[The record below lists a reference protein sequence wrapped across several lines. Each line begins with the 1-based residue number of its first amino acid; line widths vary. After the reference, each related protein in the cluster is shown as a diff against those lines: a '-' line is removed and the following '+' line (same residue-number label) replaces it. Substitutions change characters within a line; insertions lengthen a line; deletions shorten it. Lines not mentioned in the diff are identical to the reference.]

1 MPTTLG
7 ELIQESNRYSG
18 GNMPAQQ
25 RTVKAS
31 VIEDVIDPNY
41 NGGGAFGEPTITK
54 GNRNPPGISLDYQ
67 RNNNQ
72 ITYSPNSNVASSLQT
87 LLRNENRNISFDS
100 AVNNA
105 FREGPSTGMLSAP
118 VYAGTTP
125 ALQTYASKTVP
136 MNRIK
141 EKFRGSP
148 AGGQTC
154 IDTLNHINNCPMCAR
169 YFQCDSKVY
178 HVIIFM
184 LIILFL
190 TILYFV
196 CKEDRKM

>member
-18 GNMPAQQ
+18 GSMPSQQ
-25 RTVKAS
+25 MRVKAS
-31 VIEDVIDPNY
+31 VIEDVIDPY
-41 NGGGAFGEPTITK
+41 NGGGAFGEPSMSK
-54 GNRNPPGISLDYQ
+54 GNRTPPGISLDYQ
-67 RNNNQ
+67 RNNQTNF
-72 ITYSPNSNVASSLQT
+72 SPNLDVSM
-87 LLRNENRNISFDS
+87 LRNEKRNISFES
-100 AVNNA
+100 AIEKS
-105 FREGPSTGMLSAP
+105 FREPSINPLRAP
-118 VYAGTTP
+118 VYAGTAP
-125 ALQTYASKTVP
+125 PLQSYSSKAVP

-141 EKFRGSP
+141 EKFRGAP
-148 AGGQTC
+148 GGQTC

-184 LIILFL
+184 LIILFV

-196 CKEDRKM
+196 CKEDHKIR

>member
-25 RTVKAS
+25 SRVRAS
-31 VIEDVIDPNY
+31 MIEDVMENPNY
-41 NGGGAFGEPTITK
+41 NGGGAFGEPIGAMTK

-67 RNNNQ
+67 RNNQSNF
-72 ITYSPNSNVASSLQT
+72 SPNLDVSM
-87 LLRNENRNISFDS
+87 LRNEKRTISLDS
-100 AVNNA
+100 AVDRA
-105 FREGPSTGMLSAP
+105 FKEPSTGLLAAP
-118 VYAGTTP
+118 VYAGSTLPLKQYSST
-125 ALQTYASKTVP
+125 ATP
-136 MNRIK
+136 MNRIR
-141 EKFRGSP
+141 EKFK
-148 AGGQTC
+148 GGQTC
-154 IDTLNHINNCPMCAR
+154 IDTLNHINSCPMCAR

-196 CKEDRKM
+196 CKEDHKLR

>member
-7 ELIQESNRYSG
+7 ELIQESNKYSG

-25 RTVKAS
+25 MKVRAS
-31 VIEDVIDPNY
+31 MIEDVMQDPNY
-41 NGGGAFGEPTITK
+41 NGGGAFGEPTMTK

-67 RNNNQ
+67 RNNQ
-72 ITYSPNSNVASSLQT
+72 ITYSPNSIVAS
-87 LLRNENRNISFDS
+87 LRNENRNISFDS
-100 AVNNA
+100 AVNNS
-105 FREGPSTGMLSAP
+105 FREGPSTGMLAAP

-148 AGGQTC
+148 GGQTC

-196 CKEDRKM
+196 CKEDRKL

>member
-25 RTVKAS
+25 MRVKAS
-31 VIEDVIDPNY
+31 VIEDVMQDPNY

-67 RNNNQ
+67 RNNQSNF
-72 ITYSPNSNVASSLQT
+72 SPNLDVSMMREEKRTISL
-87 LLRNENRNISFDS
+87 DS
-100 AVNNA
+100 AVNKA
-105 FREGPSTGMLSAP
+105 FKEPSTGILSAP
-118 VYAGTTP
+118 VYAGSSFPLKPYSSTAT
-125 ALQTYASKTVP
+125 P
-136 MNRIK
+136 MNRIR
-141 EKFRGSP
+141 EKFRGA

-154 IDTLNHINNCPMCAR
+154 IDTLNHIHNCPMCAR

-196 CKEDRKM
+196 CKEDHKLR

>member
-31 VIEDVIDPNY
+31 VIEDVMENPNY
-41 NGGGAFGEPTITK
+41 NGGGAFGEPVGVMSK
-54 GNRNPPGISLDYQ
+54 GNRNPPGMSLHYQ
-67 RNNNQ
+67 RNNQSNF
-72 ITYSPNSNVASSLQT
+72 SPNLDVSM
-87 LLRNENRNISFDS
+87 LREEKRDESFDT
-100 AVNNA
+100 AINKA
-105 FREGPSTGMLSAP
+105 YREPSTGMLAAP

-125 ALQTYASKTVP
+125 PLQSYASKATP
-136 MNRIK
+136 MNRIR
-141 EKFRGSP
+141 EKFRGA
-148 AGGQTC
+148 AGGQSC

-196 CKEDRKM
+196 CKEDHKIR

>member
-25 RTVKAS
+25 MRVRAS
-31 VIEDVIDPNY
+31 VIEDVMEDPNY
-41 NGGGAFGEPTITK
+41 NGGGAFGEPVGAMSK

-67 RNNNQ
+67 RNNQSNF
-72 ITYSPNSNVASSLQT
+72 SPNLDISM
-87 LLRNENRNISFDS
+87 LRNEKRTISLDS
-100 AVNNA
+100 AVAKA
-105 FREGPSTGMLSAP
+105 FREPSTNMLSAP
-118 VYAGTTP
+118 VYAGTAP
-125 ALQTYASKTVP
+125 PLQSYASKAVP
-136 MNRIK
+136 MNRIR
-141 EKFRGSP
+141 EKFRGAP
-148 AGGQTC
+148 GGQTC

-196 CKEDRKM
+196 CKEDNKLR